1 MNYTLKN
8 DFIHIIIDT
17 VGAELCSIKTA
28 NGREYLWQGDPAV
41 WGRRAPVLF
50 PIVGKLKN
58 NTYFY
63 NETEY
68 NLPQHGFARD
78 LDFKLEEQ
86 AADKLVFSLTENEN
100 TLKVY
105 PFQFKLL
112 ISYQLIGSSVSV
124 GYEVQNTSNLG
135 TLLFSIG
142 GHPAF
147 NILEEEGVNLYDYH
161 LEFEKEEYLHNHP
174 LKGGLIKKQPSASP
188 LMVGTKLPLNK
199 QLYANDALVFSGLK
213 SKWVAL
219 VCEKLNYRVQ
229 MSISEFP
236 WFGTWGKDDV
246 PFVCLEPWCGHADFE
261 DHDLNFQIKDEIV
274 QLAPKNN
281 FKRSYQITLQ

>member
-8 DFIHIIIDT
+8 DFLHIIIDT
-17 VGAELCSIKTA
+17 VGAELCSVKTA

-100 TLKVY
+100 TLKVF
-105 PFQFKLL
+105 PFPFKLC
-112 ISYQLIGSSVSV
+112 ISYQIIESAVVV

-161 LEFEKEEYLHNHP
+161 LEFEQEEYLHNHP
-174 LKGGLIKKQPSASP
+174 LQGGLIKKQPSGSP
-188 LMVGTKLPLNK
+188 LMVGTKLPLTK

-229 MSISEFP
+229 LTIDEFP

-261 DHDLNFQIKDEIV
+261 DHDLNFQMKDEIV
-274 QLAPKNN
+274 HLAPKNN